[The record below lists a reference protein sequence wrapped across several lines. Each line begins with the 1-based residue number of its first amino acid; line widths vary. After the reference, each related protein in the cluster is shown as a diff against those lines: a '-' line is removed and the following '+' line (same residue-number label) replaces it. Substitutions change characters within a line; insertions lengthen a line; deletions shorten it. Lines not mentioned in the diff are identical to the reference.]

1 MMATIMYLVVLQSTG
16 SVPAAEN
23 PAGIFDDMGHM
34 MMYGV
39 LIALTCA
46 AGAAWLMIKVQ
57 KRRDG
62 AAQMTSINPS
72 RQDKLL

>member
-1 MMATIMYLVVLQSTG
+1 MMSTITYLVVLQSTG
-16 SVPAAEN
+16 SVPIADN

-72 RQDKLL
+72 RQDKVL

>member
-1 MMATIMYLVVLQSTG
+1 MMATIMYIVVLQATG
-16 SVPAAEN
+16 AGPIADN
-23 PAGIFDDMGHM
+23 PAGIFEDMGHM
-34 MMYGV
+34 MIYGV

-46 AGAAWLMIKVQ
+46 AGAAWLMIKLQ
-57 KRRDG
+57 NRRAG